1 MRCPSVARPI
11 CRSKCLLQWLRC
23 EGIPGHGL
31 SLIPIAGR
39 QVPAMKDLLTNPTR
53 ESDWRLIVRNMLS
66 VVICSHNPR
75 PAYFA
80 KCLEALRSQTLTP
93 SSWELVI
100 VDNRSDHPPVGC
112 TDLGWHPCARVV
124 REETLGLTP
133 ARLRGIRESKGDLL
147 VFVDDDNV
155 LDADFLETA
164 QRIMD
169 ERPFLGSWSGQCR
182 PAFEQPPPEW
192 TRRYWGNLV
201 IREFDKDVWSN
212 LPRLSASMPC
222 GAGLCVRR
230 EVADHYLGLHES
242 GKRSFP
248 FDRNGKSLLSGGD
261 NDLAGCACD
270 IGLGV
275 ALIASLKLTHLI
287 SPERLT
293 EDYLARLAEG
303 IHFSSTMLDA
313 EYGVRAGERT
323 ALGRAADCLRV
334 MRLRQPH
341 RRILRAAFRG
351 RDRALRQLI
360 DGDITPAN
368 KTIGGE

>member
-1 MRCPSVARPI
+1 
-11 CRSKCLLQWLRC
+11 
-23 EGIPGHGL
+23 
-31 SLIPIAGR
+31 
-39 QVPAMKDLLTNPTR
+39 
-53 ESDWRLIVRNMLS
+53 MLS
-66 VVICSHNPR
+66 VVICTHNPR
-75 PAYFA
+75 TGYFA
-80 KCLEALRSQTLTP
+80 KCLEALRSQTLAL

-100 VDNRSDHPPVGC
+100 VDNRSDTPLEDC
-112 TDLGWHPCARVV
+112 MDLAWHPGGRMV

-133 ARLRGIRESKGDLL
+133 ARLRGIRESKADLL

-164 QRIMD
+164 QRIME

-182 PAFEQPPPEW
+182 PAFEKAPPEW

-212 LPRLSASMPC
+212 LPRLSESMPC

-230 EVADHYLGLHES
+230 EVAGHYLNLHES
-242 GKRSFP
+242 GRRSFQ

-261 NDLAGCACD
+261 NDLAACACD

-293 EDYLARLAEG
+293 EDYLARLSEG
-303 IHFSSTMLDA
+303 IHFSSVMLDA
-313 EYGVRAGERT
+313 EYGIRVGERT
-323 ALGRAADCLRV
+323 AFGRAADFLRV

-351 RDRALRQLI
+351 RDRAMRHLI
-360 DGDITPAN
+360 DGDTRPPA
-368 KTIGGE
+368 KPDRRK